1 MENTTREQI
10 KALITESVGA
20 NPGRISEIMVELSA
34 LYAFVGQQLEDIL
47 VFKADRW
54 LEIRQREEIKSDKNA
69 ERIWEAS
76 SEGKDEIRFRSQLKY
91 LEKHLSSMK
100 FRLKI
105 KEGESFG
112 RF

>member
-1 MENTTREQI
+1 MREKI
-10 KALITESVGA
+10 KILIDESVIA
-20 NPGRISEIMVELSA
+20 TPGRLSEIMVELSA
-34 LYAFVGQQLEDIL
+34 VYAYVGQKLEDIL

-54 LEIRQREEIKSDKNA
+54 MELRQAEGIKSDKMA
-69 ERIWEAS
+69 DRLWDIQT
-76 SEGKDEIRFRSQLKY
+76 EGKDEIRYRAQLKY
-91 LEKHLSSMK
+91 LEKHLSSLK

>member
-1 MENTTREQI
+1 MREKI
-10 KALITESVGA
+10 KSLIEESVGT
-20 NPGRISEIMVELSA
+20 NPGRLSEIMVELSA
-34 LYAFVGQQLEDIL
+34 IYAYVGQKLEDIL

-54 LEIRQREEIKSDKNA
+54 LEIRKREDIKSDKNA
-69 ERIWEAS
+69 ERIWEATP
-76 SEGKDEIRFRSQLKY
+76 EGKDEIRFRSQLKY
-91 LEKHLSSMK
+91 LEKVIGSIK